1 MDKVSMIDV
10 IGNLKKW
17 TSWDYKQYPLSQDE
31 ATTIIEYYEQ
41 TKTGEVQDGMDQD

>member
-1 MDKVSMIDV
+1 MSMIDV

-17 TSWDYKQYPLSQDE
+17 SSWEYKQYPLSQDE

-41 TKTGEVQDGMDQD
+41 TKGEVKDGLDRD